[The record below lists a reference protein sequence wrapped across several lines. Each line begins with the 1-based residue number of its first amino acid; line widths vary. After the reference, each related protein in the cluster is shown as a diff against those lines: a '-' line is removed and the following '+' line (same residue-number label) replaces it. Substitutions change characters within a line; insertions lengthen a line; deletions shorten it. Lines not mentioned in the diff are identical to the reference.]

1 MATVDTTLTF
11 YQSASDYRTLDKV
24 LGTAIGTAT
33 GQLHE
38 KINDLEMIIMLPG
51 EYLNYCQTSNIVYN
65 STTQKYYYLSSY
77 DVENNL
83 VFAHLKEDVRLTFA
97 TQIKNVT
104 ATIVR
109 NENLKQGYLS
119 DSGYNALAYEG
130 VQYKTFPNAMTDA
143 SYILVTVG

>member
-11 YQSASDYRTLDKV
+11 YQSNSDYRVLDKV
-24 LGTAIGTAT
+24 LGTALGTAT

-38 KINDLEMIIMLPG
+38 KISDIEMIIMLPG
-51 EYLNYCQTSNIVYN
+51 EYLNYCQNANIVLN
-65 STTQKYYYLSSY
+65 STTQKYYFLESY
-77 DVENNL
+77 EIENNL
-83 VFAHLKEDVRLTFA
+83 VYAHLREDVRLTYA
-97 TQIKNVT
+97 TQIKGVN

-109 NENLKQGYLS
+109 NQYLRQGYLN
-119 DSGYNALAYEG
+119 DGEYNALAYEG

>member
-11 YQSASDYRTLDKV
+11 YRSASDYRKLDKV

-38 KINDLEMIIMLPG
+38 KINDLEMVIMLPG

-65 STTQKYYYLSSY
+65 STTQKYYWLSSY

-97 TQIKNVT
+97 ANIKNVT

-130 VQYKTFPNAMTDA
+130 VQYKSFPNAMTDS